1 MEIRKGTKA
10 DLKEIIE
17 IVQKTVSI
25 MESEGNDQWNRTY
38 PRNEDFLAD
47 VEAGSLYTAI
57 FEGNVAGSI
66 TVDQIQ
72 AEEYKNASWR
82 KDEPCFVFHR
92 LAVDPEIRG
101 EGIASRLIAF
111 AEDHAVNNGI
121 LYMRT
126 DTYSLNKK
134 AQRLFEKNG
143 YVKAGTI
150 FMDRENPFYC
160 YDKLLD

>member
-1 MEIRKGTKA
+1 MEIRKGTKD
-10 DLKEIIE
+10 DLTEIMK

-38 PRNEDFLAD
+38 PREQVFLSD

-57 FEGNVAGSI
+57 YEGNVAGSI

-101 EGIASRLIAF
+101 EGIASRLIEF
-111 AEDHAVNNGI
+111 AEKHAVKNGI
-121 LYMRT
+121 PYMRT

-134 AQRLFEKNG
+134 AQKLFEKNG
-143 YVKAGTI
+143 YVKTGTI
-150 FMDRENPFYC
+150 WMDRDNPFYC

>member
-1 MEIRKGTKA
+1 MDIRKGTKE
-10 DLKEIIE
+10 DLKKIMD
-17 IVQKTVSI
+17 IVQQTVSI

-38 PRNEDFLAD
+38 PQDQDFLAD
-47 VEAGSLYTAI
+47 IEAGNLYTAI
-57 FEGNVAGSI
+57 FDGKVAGSI
-66 TVDQIQ
+66 TVDQTQ

-101 EGIASRLIAF
+101 EGIASKLILF
-111 AEDHAVNNGI
+111 AEEHAVSNGI
-121 LYMRT
+121 PYMRT
-126 DTYSLNKK
+126 DTYSLNTK

-143 YVKAGTI
+143 YVIAGTI
-150 FMDRENPFYC
+150 FMDRVNPFYC

>member
-1 MEIRKGTKA
+1 MDIRKGTKD
-10 DLKEIIE
+10 DLNKIMD
-17 IVQKTVSI
+17 IVKKTVAI

-38 PRNEDFLAD
+38 PQDQDFLAD
-47 VEAGSLYTAI
+47 VETGNLYTFI
-57 FEGNVAGSI
+57 YEGKVAGSI

-101 EGIASRLIAF
+101 EGIASKLINY
-111 AEDHAVNNGI
+111 AEEHAVSKGI
-121 LYMRT
+121 PYMRT

-143 YVKAGTI
+143 YVNAGTI

>member
-1 MEIRKGTKA
+1 MDIRKGTRD
-10 DLKEIIE
+10 DLKKIMD
-17 IVQKTVSI
+17 IVQQTVNI

-38 PRNEDFLAD
+38 PQDQDFLAD
-47 VEAGSLYTAI
+47 VEAGNLYTAI
-57 FEGNVAGSI
+57 YDGKVAGSI
-66 TVDQIQ
+66 TVDQTQ
-72 AEEYKNASWR
+72 AKEYINASWR

-101 EGIASRLIAF
+101 EGIASKLIIF
-111 AEDHAVNNGI
+111 AEEHAVSKGI

-143 YVKAGTI
+143 YVNTGTI
-150 FMDRENPFYC
+150 YMDRDNPFYC

>member
-1 MEIRKGTKA
+1 MEIRKGTKE
-10 DLKEIIE
+10 DLTEIME

-38 PRNEDFLAD
+38 PHEQDFLAD

-57 FEGNVAGSI
+57 YEGNVAGSI

-101 EGIASRLIAF
+101 EGIASRLIEF
-111 AEDHAVNNGI
+111 AEKHAVKNGI
-121 LYMRT
+121 PYMRT

-134 AQRLFEKNG
+134 AQKLFEKNG
-143 YVKAGTI
+143 YVKTGTI
-150 FMDRENPFYC
+150 WMDRDNPFYC
-160 YDKLLD
+160 YDKLLE

>member
-1 MEIRKGTKA
+1 MDIRKGTKE
-10 DLKEIIE
+10 DLKKIMD
-17 IVQKTVSI
+17 IVQQTVNI

-38 PRNEDFLAD
+38 PQDQDFLAD
-47 VEAGSLYTAI
+47 IEAGNLYTAI
-57 FEGNVAGSI
+57 FDGKVAGSI
-66 TVDQIQ
+66 TVDQTQ

-101 EGIASRLIAF
+101 EGIASKLILF
-111 AEDHAVNNGI
+111 AEEHAVNKGI
-121 LYMRT
+121 PYMRT
-126 DTYSLNKK
+126 DTYSLNTK

-143 YVKAGTI
+143 YVIAGTI
-150 FMDRENPFYC
+150 FMDRVNPFYC